1 MSTIKIPF
9 KRTTLYAVREEGTIY
24 LAAAPIITDLGIER
38 GAQFKRFKSDL
49 FHPRTFTLDTL
60 GGAQKMICLPLDE
73 IGLWLRSINPMKLS
87 NPNSRKK
94 LFEYQKRCVATV
106 IKALDVPSDEELWE
120 EETLD
125 APQEAVLPS
134 TKPSRNAAPSLP
146 KEEAPRAIV
155 DAKDVVPA
163 REVAFHG
170 NILLTVEVDG
180 VEYVALKPIVEG
192 IGLTRQGQ
200 TQKISEYKR
209 EQGILLPLQTSG
221 GQQKMLC
228 IPLAKLQGWLFGV
241 NPSKV
246 RPDLRDKV
254 ILYQEECFKVLHDY
268 WTRGVVINHRIQEV
282 DIQKAVTEALIA
294 YHWKTPPTPTVPRM
308 TPEEREI
315 EWGKVRASMHLAK
328 AAVSQQYRELATCL
342 KEIGGFDP
350 DYVEKLFRQSEVVIS
365 GEIIEE

>member
-9 KRTTLYAVREEGTIY
+9 KRTTLYAVQEGGTTY

-87 NPNSRKK
+87 NPDSRKK

-106 IKALDVPSDEELWE
+106 IKTLNVPSDEELWE

-134 TKPSRNAAPSLP
+134 TKLSRNVAPSLL

-155 DAKDVVPA
+155 ETKDVIPA

-192 IGLTRQGQ
+192 MGMAWT
-200 TQKISEYKR
+200 TQFRKISESERYDHTV
-209 EQGILLPLQTSG
+209 IPLQTSG
-221 GQQKMLC
+221 GQQEMLC
-228 IPLAKLQGWLFGV
+228 IPL
-241 NPSKV
+241 
-246 RPDLRDKV
+246 
-254 ILYQEECFKVLHDY
+254 
-268 WTRGVVINHRIQEV
+268 
-282 DIQKAVTEALIA
+282 
-294 YHWKTPPTPTVPRM
+294 
-308 TPEEREI
+308 
-315 EWGKVRASMHLAK
+315 GKESHPWR
-328 AAVSQQYRELATCL
+328 
-342 KEIGGFDP
+342 
-350 DYVEKLFRQSEVVIS
+350 
-365 GEIIEE
+365 